1 MIDLLNNIKNFILN
15 LIRLIISGAKELI
28 KSIFS
33 LIDEVKNLKHKLK
46 NLKNMNFELVDF
58 HIKNGNINDAI
69 LRLKI
74 IDRFISPNNAET
86 NYKLA
91 WCYFIKSDFEKSL
104 LYIDKSKE
112 LDTIGLQNYLMA
124 DEPQQIPENILT
136 EYKNLTAKSY
146 YTQFVS
152 KEVDIHKE
160 IAISAAK
167 ALKVMPDGCQILD
180 LGAGVGLNAR
190 ALDKKLYKKYQLTGV
205 EDSEQMLEILR
216 NDCLYDKL
224 EDISVRNFLE
234 HNSSKYNVVISLC
247 SLSFTKEQ
255 DGNFKFLS
263 EALKPDGI
271 LILVFET
278 DKIKKINSK
287 RTEFLYNSDDLEK
300 NLQSCCFEIIES
312 KALSLGKI
320 RTYQLLVCKLKKQ

>member
-1 MIDLLNNIKNFILN
+1 
-15 LIRLIISGAKELI
+15 
-28 KSIFS
+28 
-33 LIDEVKNLKHKLK
+33 
-46 NLKNMNFELVDF
+46 MNFELVDF

-74 IDRFISPNNAET
+74 IDRFISPNNAEA

-112 LDTIGLQNYLMA
+112 LDTTHLKDYLIA
-124 DEPQQIPENILT
+124 NDPEQIPENILT
-136 EYKNLTAKSY
+136 EYKNLTLKSY
-146 YTQFVS
+146 YTQFVT

-160 IAISAAK
+160 IASSAAK
-167 ALKVMPDGCQILD
+167 ALKVMLDGCQILD
-180 LGAGVGLNAR
+180 LGARVGLNAR
-190 ALDKKLYKKYQLTGV
+190 ALDKKLYKKYQITGV
-205 EDSEQMLEILR
+205 EDSDQMLEILK

-247 SLSFTKEQ
+247 ALSFAKEP
-255 DGNFKFLS
+255 DGNFKLLS

-271 LILVFET
+271 LIIVFET

-312 KALSLGKI
+312 KAFLIGKI
-320 RTYQLLVCKLKKQ
+320 RTYQLLVCKLKQQ